1 MADRNPTSGDLQKY
15 QGNYSED
22 AFWKKLRRVA
32 GKAGA
37 KVVYYALVLFYTLS
51 DPATPT
57 KYKAVIAGA
66 LGYFILPID
75 ILPDFLPFAG
85 LADDWAALIA
95 AVSYVASAITAEHN
109 EKARKKLLAWFP
121 DAGVKDLG
129 DIA

>member
-1 MADRNPTSGDLQKY
+1 MADRNPTSHDLQKY

-22 AFWKKLRRVA
+22 AFWKKLGRSA

-37 KVVYYALVLFYTLS
+37 KVVYYALVLFYTLA
-51 DPATPT
+51 DPATPA

-66 LGYFILPID
+66 LGYFILPLD
-75 ILPDFLPFAG
+75 LLPDFLPFAG

-95 AVSYVASAITAEHN
+95 AVSYVTSAITAVHK

-121 DAGVKDLG
+121 DAGTSDLG
-129 DIA
+129 DMA

>member
-1 MADRNPTSGDLQKY
+1 MASKNPTSGELQKY

-22 AFWKKLRRVA
+22 AFWKKLKRFA

-37 KVVYYALVLFYTLS
+37 KAVYYALVLFYTLS
-51 DPATPT
+51 DPATPA

-85 LADDWAALIA
+85 MADDWAALIA
-95 AVSYVASAITAEHN
+95 AVSYVASAITASHK

-121 DAGVKDLG
+121 NAGESDLG

>member
-1 MADRNPTSGDLQKY
+1 MASKNPTSGELQKY
-15 QGNYSED
+15 QNNYSED
-22 AFWKKLRRVA
+22 AFWKKLKRFA

-37 KVVYYALVLFYTLS
+37 KAVYYALVLFYTLS
-51 DPATPT
+51 DPATPA

-85 LADDWAALIA
+85 MADDWAALIA
-95 AVSYVASAITAEHN
+95 AVSYVASAITASHK
-109 EKARKKLLAWFP
+109 EKARKKLLTWFP
-121 DAGVKDLG
+121 DAGESDLG